1 MFKKWTIW
9 NWISVLSFIGI
20 LLASYLFYSYLTQ
33 PVFRPCYINAK
44 VNCDAVISGPVSL
57 TLGIP
62 TALYGL
68 IGYLV
73 IFLASLFKKAKLVF
87 GVAAFGLLFCLY
99 ILFREIFQLKVYCPV
114 CIACLFVMISIFFLS
129 LKLKKNNKS

>member
-1 MFKKWTIW
+1 MLKKLTLW
-9 NWISVLSFIGI
+9 NWISILSFIGI
-20 LLASYLFYSYLTQ
+20 LLATYLFYSYLTQ
-33 PVFRPCYINAK
+33 PVFRPCYVNAK

-73 IFLASLFKKAKLVF
+73 IFIASLFKKAKIVI
-87 GVAAFGLLFCLY
+87 GVATFGLLFCLY

-114 CIACLFVMISIFFLS
+114 CIACLVVMISVFFLS
-129 LKLKKNNKS
+129 LKVMKMK